1 MKELL
6 RRLKLNPRLLT
17 KLLIASL
24 FVNIL
29 GLAVPIYVIQVLQ
42 RYIAYGVLST
52 LITLIIGIIVIVIFE
67 FFFKNIRHR
76 MAREL
81 ESINTLM
88 VNSITNKI
96 NNIPASQYVIKDN
109 FRSDALNN
117 DITTV
122 QQTLVGTT
130 YLMVLD
136 VPFVTIFLISLFLLH
151 WSIGIITLLFLILP
165 FFIYLL
171 FRKKI
176 QDSSKSIK
184 RTVQA
189 TYTMI
194 DDLSKK
200 SITVRYFNLRTM
212 LGKFWQQVIYSSV
225 MGRETYES
233 NQNTLNSSLS
243 ALGYLL
249 TITIIGWG
257 AVLAVDGTI
266 SVGALIGANI
276 LAGKAL
282 NPVVRFAQQSDTL
295 VKSDSAVDNI
305 NQILRMPNETNKGKN
320 DITLHGNIKANDIF
334 IQYPGSKDPVFESLN
349 FSLGPGE
356 LLVIKGDNGSG
367 KTSLINILS
376 GILPSSR
383 GSIFIDET
391 EINQFNLDWFRKN
404 IIFLPQHPSFVGSD
418 IISNLIGIN
427 KMEKSKLEQIL
438 EETDLTSFINMNP
451 NGLKYDMQNYEHSL
465 PFGIKKRIALARA
478 LINDGKIVILD
489 EPTEGIDE
497 KGREK
502 INKLISKLIKQKKTL
517 ILSSHDSQIINNANV
532 IIDMNIKPKPKVIMN
547 K

>member
-6 RRLKLNPRLLT
+6 RRLRLNPKLLT
-17 KLLIASL
+17 KLLISSF

-52 LITLIIGIIVIVIFE
+52 LVTLIIGIIVIVIFE

-81 ESINTLM
+81 ESFNIIM

-96 NNIPASQYVIKDN
+96 DNIPASQYVIKDN

-117 DITTV
+117 DISTV
-122 QQTLVGTT
+122 QQTLVGTK

-136 VPFVTIFLISLFLLH
+136 VPFVIIFLIALFLLH
-151 WSIGIITLLFLILP
+151 WTIGIITLLFLIFP
-165 FFIYLL
+165 FLIYLL

-176 QDSSKSIK
+176 QDSSRTIKS
-184 RTVQA
+184 TAQA

-194 DDLSKK
+194 EDLSKK
-200 SITVRYFNLRTM
+200 SITVRYFNLRSM
-212 LGKFWQQVIYSSV
+212 LSKFWQQVVYSSM
-225 MGRETYES
+225 MGREIFES
-233 NQNTLNSSLS
+233 NQNTLNSSLA

-249 TITIIGWG
+249 TIIIIGWG
-257 AVLAVDGTI
+257 AVLAVDGII

-282 NPVVRFAQQSDTL
+282 NPVVRFAQQSETL
-295 VKSDSAVDNI
+295 IKSDTAIDNI
-305 NQILRMPNETNKGKN
+305 NQILRMPNENSKGKN
-320 DITLHGNIKANDIF
+320 EITLNGSIKANDIF
-334 IQYPGSKDPVFESLN
+334 IQYPGSKDPVFESLT
-349 FSLGPGE
+349 FTLGSGE
-356 LLVIKGDNGSG
+356 LLAIKGDNGSG

-383 GSIFIDET
+383 GSILIDET

-427 KMEKSKLEQIL
+427 KIEKSKLEQIL
-438 EETDLTSFINMNP
+438 EEVDLTSFINSNP
-451 NGLKYDMQNYEHSL
+451 NGLKYDMQNHEHSL

-489 EPTEGIDE
+489 EPTEGVDE

-502 INKLISKLIKQKKTL
+502 INELISKFIKQKKT
-517 ILSSHDSQIINNANV
+517 IIVASHDSQITKDANV
-532 IIDMNIKPKPKVIMN
+532 IIDLNIKPKPKVIRN
-547 K
+547 T

>member
-6 RRLKLNPRLLT
+6 RRLRLNPKLLT
-17 KLLIASL
+17 KLLISSF

-52 LITLIIGIIVIVIFE
+52 LVTLIIGIIVIVIFE

-81 ESINTLM
+81 ESFNIIM

-96 NNIPASQYVIKDN
+96 DNIPASQYVIKDN

-117 DITTV
+117 DISTV
-122 QQTLVGTT
+122 QQTLVGTK

-136 VPFVTIFLISLFLLH
+136 VPFVIIFLIALFLLH
-151 WSIGIITLLFLILP
+151 WTIGIITLLFLIFP
-165 FFIYLL
+165 FLIYLL

-176 QDSSKSIK
+176 QDSSRTIKS
-184 RTVQA
+184 TAQA

-194 DDLSKK
+194 EDLSKK
-200 SITVRYFNLRTM
+200 SITVRYFNLRSM
-212 LGKFWQQVIYSSV
+212 LSKFWQQVVYSSM
-225 MGRETYES
+225 MGREIFES
-233 NQNTLNSSLS
+233 NQNTLNSSL
-243 ALGYLL
+243 ATLGYLL
-249 TITIIGWG
+249 TIIIIGWG
-257 AVLAVDGTI
+257 AVLAVDGII

-282 NPVVRFAQQSDTL
+282 NPVVRFAQQSETL
-295 VKSDSAVDNI
+295 IKSDTAIDNI
-305 NQILRMPNETNKGKN
+305 NQILRMPNENSKGKN
-320 DITLHGNIKANDIF
+320 EITLNGSIKANDIF
-334 IQYPGSKDPVFESLN
+334 IQYPGSKDPVFESLT
-349 FSLGPGE
+349 FTLGSGE
-356 LLVIKGDNGSG
+356 LLAIKGDNGSG

-383 GSIFIDET
+383 GSILIDET

-427 KMEKSKLEQIL
+427 KIEKSKLEQIL
-438 EETDLTSFINMNP
+438 EEVDLTSFINSNP
-451 NGLKYDMQNYEHSL
+451 NGLKYDMQNHEHSL

-489 EPTEGIDE
+489 EPTEGVDE

-502 INKLISKLIKQKKTL
+502 INELISKFIKQKKT
-517 ILSSHDSQIINNANV
+517 IIVASHDSQITKDANV
-532 IIDMNIKPKPKVIMN
+532 IIDLNIKPKPKVIRN
-547 K
+547 I

>member
-6 RRLKLNPRLLT
+6 RRLRLNPKLLT
-17 KLLIASL
+17 KLLISSF

-52 LITLIIGIIVIVIFE
+52 LVTLIIGIIVIVIFE

-81 ESINTLM
+81 ESFNIIM

-96 NNIPASQYVIKDN
+96 DNIPASQYVIKDN

-117 DITTV
+117 DISTV
-122 QQTLVGTT
+122 QQTLVGTK

-136 VPFVTIFLISLFLLH
+136 VPFVIIFLIALFLLH
-151 WSIGIITLLFLILP
+151 WTIGIITLLFLIFP
-165 FFIYLL
+165 FLIYLL

-176 QDSSKSIK
+176 QDSSRTIKS
-184 RTVQA
+184 TAQA

-194 DDLSKK
+194 EDLSKK
-200 SITVRYFNLRTM
+200 SITVRYFNLRSM
-212 LGKFWQQVIYSSV
+212 LSKFWQQVVYSSM
-225 MGRETYES
+225 MGREIFES
-233 NQNTLNSSLS
+233 NQNTLNSSL
-243 ALGYLL
+243 ATLGYLL
-249 TITIIGWG
+249 TIIIIGWG
-257 AVLAVDGTI
+257 AVLAVDGII

-282 NPVVRFAQQSDTL
+282 NPVVRFAQQSETL
-295 VKSDSAVDNI
+295 IKSDTAIDNI
-305 NQILRMPNETNKGKN
+305 NQILRMPNENSKGKN
-320 DITLHGNIKANDIF
+320 EITLNGSIKANDIF
-334 IQYPGSKDPVFESLN
+334 IQYPGSKDPVFESLT
-349 FSLGPGE
+349 FTLGSGE
-356 LLVIKGDNGSG
+356 LLAIKGDNGSG

-383 GSIFIDET
+383 GSILIDET

-427 KMEKSKLEQIL
+427 KIEKSKLEQIL
-438 EETDLTSFINMNP
+438 EEVDLTSFINSNP
-451 NGLKYDMQNYEHSL
+451 NGLKYDMQNHEHSL

-489 EPTEGIDE
+489 EPTEGVDE

-502 INKLISKLIKQKKTL
+502 INELISKFIKQKKT
-517 ILSSHDSQIINNANV
+517 IIVASHDSQITKDANV
-532 IIDMNIKPKPKVIMN
+532 IIDLNIKPKPKVIRN
-547 K
+547 T